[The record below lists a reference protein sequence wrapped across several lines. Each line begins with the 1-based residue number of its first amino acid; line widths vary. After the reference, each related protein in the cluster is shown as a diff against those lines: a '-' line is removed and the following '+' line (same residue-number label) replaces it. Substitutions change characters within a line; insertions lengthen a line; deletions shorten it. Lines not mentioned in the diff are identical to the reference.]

1 MDTGELLVLF
11 CYRVLQHCHQHD
23 NLCTMQARAGALRAE
38 EVSPS
43 LPPTPVIS
51 FLRPFTCTCLDTAPH
66 LYSTYIHRCLPYTMY
81 PSCSSCLLNH
91 MHTFL
96 RIHMLTHISVYSHVH
111 TYTHMH
117 THTHMYVHMHTYVHA
132 QYSIVPTC
140 VFSLKRAPSRWPL
153 NWMRQW

>member
-1 MDTGELLVLF
+1 MDAGELLVLF

-23 NLCTMQARAGALRAE
+23 NLCTMQTRAVAQRAE

-51 FLRPFTCTCLDTAPH
+51 FLRPFTCTCYGHCSSSLLSILHKYAGVFALHYVPFLFFTSSQSHTHSYTPTCKHTQAH
-66 LYSTYIHRCLPYTMY
+66 IHTYIRT
-81 PSCSSCLLNH
+81 
-91 MHTFL
+91 
-96 RIHMLTHISVYSHVH
+96 
-111 TYTHMH
+111 
-117 THTHMYVHMHTYVHA
+117 HTYVRTHA
-132 QYSIVPTC
+132 HYSIAPTC

>member
-1 MDTGELLVLF
+1 MDAGELLVLF

-23 NLCTMQARAGALRAE
+23 NLCTMQTRAVAQTAE

-51 FLRPFTCTCLDTAPH
+51 FLRPFTCTSHGHCFSSLLSILH
-66 LYSTYIHRCLPYTMY
+66 TYAGVFALHYVPFLFFT
-81 PSCSSCLLNH
+81 SSQSH
-91 MHTFL
+91 
-96 RIHMLTHISVYSHVH
+96 THIPTHPHANTHKRTLTRTHVH
-111 TYTHMH
+111 THVH
-117 THTHMYVHMHTYVHA
+117 THTHVRTHA
-132 QYSIVPTC
+132 HYSIAPTC

>member
-1 MDTGELLVLF
+1 MDAGELLVLF

-23 NLCTMQARAGALRAE
+23 NLCTMQTRAVAQRAE
-38 EVSPS
+38 EISPS

-51 FLRPFTCTCLDTAPH
+51 FLRPFTCTCYGHYSSSLLSILHTYVLCLCPTLCPFPV
-66 LYSTYIHRCLPYTMY
+66 LYVFSIT
-81 PSCSSCLLNH
+81 
-91 MHTFL
+91 HTFL
-96 RIHMLTHISVYSHVH
+96 HTHMQTHTSAHSHIH

-117 THTHMYVHMHTYVHA
+117 THTHVRTHA
-132 QYSIVPTC
+132 HYSIAPTC